1 MRCSHFSNNAFFFLN
16 SRTQISKSLPFC
28 SYNRFFVL
36 PLQNKRSNI
45 FFADMKKDFYKCVSK
60 VCAVL
65 LTLLGFTAP
74 ITLASCYGPM
84 PDRHYSAEELADS
97 IDSLAV
103 TEADSLARTEDMQA
117 VEEVGAEEGEE

>member
-1 MRCSHFSNNAFFFLN
+1 
-16 SRTQISKSLPFC
+16 
-28 SYNRFFVL
+28 
-36 PLQNKRSNI
+36 
-45 FFADMKKDFYKCVSK
+45 MKKDFYKCVSK

-103 TEADSLARTEDMQA
+103 TEADSLARTEDMQS

>member
-1 MRCSHFSNNAFFFLN
+1 MLSDAFFFLFILN
-16 SRTQISKSLPFC
+16 CRQI
-28 SYNRFFVL
+28 VL
-36 PLQNKRSNI
+36 PLQKETSNYSLEN
-45 FFADMKKDFYKCVSK
+45 MKKNFYKCVSK
-60 VCAVL
+60 VCAVI

-84 PDRHYSAEELADS
+84 PDRHYTAEELADS

-103 TEADSLARTEDMQA
+103 SEDDSLALTEDMQA